1 MLSFYFCSDDKSLL
15 KLHEILV
22 TQAEGFSLEGC
33 QPFEGWQPGEKRN
46 FNYLLLYCYC

>member
-1 MLSFYFCSDDKSLL
+1 MLSFNFCSDDKSLL

-33 QPFEGWQPGEKRN
+33 QPFEGWQPRGK
-46 FNYLLLYCYC
+46 